1 LRKQEVEPVAEG
13 KVLIDLIK
21 NIALFALFFSL
32 VSLLGREGVL
42 KRNRDDFIG
51 RL

>member
-1 LRKQEVEPVAEG
+1 MREKIEKTRISRASSRRKG
-13 KVLIDLIK
+13 SDLIK

-42 KRNRDDFIG
+42 NEIG
-51 RL
+51 MIL